1 MSILP
6 EAVHRFVRSV
16 FKTARSNPIERKL
29 EPCIEFSTKP
39 NTCSIRTR
47 IFEMILLNI
56 LSSALRDL
64 QRVFLRQ
71 VKSSAPL
78 FLRLI

>member
-1 MSILP
+1 
-6 EAVHRFVRSV
+6 
-16 FKTARSNPIERKL
+16 
-29 EPCIEFSTKP
+29 
-39 NTCSIRTR
+39 
-47 IFEMILLNI
+47 MILLNI

>member
-1 MSILP
+1 M
-6 EAVHRFVRSV
+6 AQ
-16 FKTARSNPIERKL
+16 T
-29 EPCIEFSTKP
+29 
-39 NTCSIRTR
+39 

-64 QRVFLRQ
+64 ERVFLRQ

-78 FLRLI
+78 LVIVVVR